1 MVPGWF
7 KSELSADKNT
17 KKVLT
22 SSVSWP
28 HDPAR
33 PCRLWPSDD
42 DGDEDDGKDQ
52 VFVVFVSA
60 K

>member
-1 MVPGWF
+1 MYLLDLYPG
-7 KSELSADKNT
+7 
-17 KKVLT
+17 LT
-22 SSVSWP
+22 IL
-28 HDPAR
+28 PAR
-33 PCRLWPSDD
+33 PCRLWAGFGLVSDD